1 MNKTRAKQLA
11 ESGTITVGQLREYI
25 AKARSVMTPGAA
37 SIVNASVS
45 LRQAL
50 DIYEAALAG
59 RHADALMPVFVR
71 DPYSRAGKM
80 RPHGDSLITRNIL
93 RDCAP

>member
-1 MNKTRAKQLA
+1 MNKTQAKKLA

-25 AKARSVMTPGAA
+25 AKARSVMTAGDASHVNPG
-37 SIVNASVS
+37 IP
-45 LRQAL
+45 LGRAL
-50 DIYEAALAG
+50 EVYEAALAT
-59 RHADALMPVFVR
+59 RPADAVMPGLVR
-71 DPYSRAGKM
+71 DPYSRSGRM